1 MNLAD
6 TLRGLWR
13 RWYIVIPGILLA
25 AALAAGAWSVIPPGY
40 ERSSAQLLI
49 PGESSMPE
57 GANPY
62 LFLGGLTPAAD
73 VLVRAVGSENEKND
87 VIEEYPG
94 VEIKVTRDVSTAGP
108 VILIAVTAT
117 SDADAEEVLGLVV
130 NRTETLLDELQE
142 SEKIA
147 ATNRVTLLPVTVDS
161 QSLLDQRNRFLAV
174 AGVGL
179 AGTALTLIV
188 ASLVEGLSVKRKR
201 RGEVGGEAEGAD
213 RVPEPDYVDDEPAR
227 GTGPARTTVTPVDT
241 FEPVDYDSEPDGA
254 ASPAH
259 SSR

>member
-1 MNLAD
+1 MTLAD

-40 ERSSAQLLI
+40 ERSSTQLLI
-49 PGESSMPE
+49 PGAASMPE

-108 VILIAVTAT
+108 VVLIAVTAA
-117 SDADAEEVLGLVV
+117 SDADAEEVLGVVV
-130 NRTETLLDELQE
+130 NRTETLLDQLQE
-142 SEKIA
+142 TEKIA
-147 ATNRVTLLPVTVDS
+147 ETNRVTLLPVTVDS

-188 ASLVEGLSVKRKR
+188 ASLVEGLSVRRKR
-201 RGEVGGEAEGAD
+201 RGEVGGEPEDTD
-213 RVPEPDYVDDEPAR
+213 RSAEPDYVDDALARDSVPAR
-227 GTGPARTTVTPVDT
+227 AAVTPVDT
-241 FEPVDYDSEPDGA
+241 FGPGNLDNESDVA

>member
-40 ERSSAQLLI
+40 ERSSTQLLI
-49 PGESSMPE
+49 PGEASMPE

-62 LFLGGLTPAAD
+62 LFLGGLTLAAD
-73 VLVRAVGSENEKND
+73 VLVRAVGSENEKNE
-87 VIEEYPG
+87 VIEQYPG
-94 VEIKVTRDVSTAGP
+94 AEIRVTRDVSTAGP

-142 SEKIA
+142 TEKIA

-161 QSLLDQRNRFLAV
+161 LSLLDQRNRFLAV

-201 RGEVGGEAEGAD
+201 RGGVGPEPEGAD
-213 RVPEPDYVDDEPAR
+213 RVPEPDFDDDEPAGDR
-227 GTGPARTTVTPVDT
+227 VPAREPVPPAET
-241 FEPVDYDSEPDGA
+241 FEPARYDSEGDVA